1 MRKRSGRIKISAR
14 FFKITLLLSGFM
26 LIAIQFISPAR
37 NTSGIISDT
46 DISKALHV
54 PDTVM
59 VKLKAACYDCH
70 SNNTNYP
77 WYAGIQPVGWLLSN
91 HIKSAKAQLNF
102 SGFGNYSVRRQTSKL
117 DGIANSIKDNIMPL
131 KSYKL
136 MHKEARLT
144 DEEKNT
150 LIQWSEQTRDS
161 ISGQK

>member
-1 MRKRSGRIKISAR
+1 MRNSSGRIKISNR
-14 FFKITLLLSGFM
+14 FFKITLLLSGFI

-37 NTSGIISDT
+37 NTSSLISET
-46 DISKALHV
+46 DISKTIYI
-54 PDTVM
+54 PDTVT
-59 VKLKAACYDCH
+59 VILKTACYDCH

-77 WYAGIQPVGWLLSN
+77 WYANFQPVGCLLSN

-102 SGFGNYSVRRQTSKL
+102 SEFGTYSDRRKTSKL

-144 DEEKNT
+144 DKEKNI

-161 ISGQK
+161 ISKQN